1 MKRFLHICSLA
12 LLFMGGVAFVSCD
25 NTDDPMSQTTQAVKP
40 AFDKK
45 TGTGPVTNAGPGG
58 ASYKLIFENLSGASM
73 EVYDIFTK
81 GINTT
86 PGYTN
91 FVHFKGSSTTSFT
104 VGAGNTVT
112 FNNYTSASPS
122 TYNIPQWRIE
132 YSTIVQNQDFLDTAA
147 NALANYGIQ
156 IPQGAP
162 GAKYSYWYGAKVN
175 MIGYSTY
182 NGNIN
187 GFNAQYLGRASFG
200 SVYDQTISCAGGGN
214 EIILTWTVL
223 SNGDVKIKAIN
234 ATP

>member
-1 MKRFLHICSLA
+1 
-12 LLFMGGVAFVSCD
+12 
-25 NTDDPMSQTTQAVKP
+25 MSQTSQAVKP
-40 AFDKK
+40 ALDKK

-58 ASYKLIFENLSGASM
+58 ASYKLIFENASSASM
-73 EVYDIFTK
+73 VVYDIFTK

-91 FVHFKGSSTTSFT
+91 FIHFKGTSTASFT

-132 YSTIVQNQDFLDTAA
+132 HSTIVQNQDFLDTAA

-162 GAKYSYWYGAKVN
+162 GAKYSYWYGAMVLLTSN
-175 MIGYSTY
+175 NGVY
-182 NGNIN
+182 NSYVGNIN
-187 GFNAQYLGRASFG
+187 TNAQYLGRASFG
-200 SVYDQTISCAGGGN
+200 TAYDQTITCTGTGTAPSVT
-214 EIILTWTVL
+214 LTWTVL
-223 SNGDVKIKAIN
+223 SNGDVKIKAVN
-234 ATP
+234 TNP

>member
-1 MKRFLHICSLA
+1 
-12 LLFMGGVAFVSCD
+12 
-25 NTDDPMSQTTQAVKP
+25 MSQTSQAVKP

-73 EVYDIFTK
+73 VVYDIFTK

-91 FVHFKGSSTTSFT
+91 FVHFKGTSTTSFT

-132 YSTIVQNQDFLDTAA
+132 HSTIVQNQDFLDTSA
-147 NALANYGIQ
+147 NALTNYGIQ

-175 MIGYSTY
+175 MAGYGNYS
-182 NGNIN
+182 GNIN
-187 GFNAQYLGRASFG
+187 TINAQYLGRASFG
-200 SVYDQTISCAGGGN
+200 TGYDQIITCAQPGETN
-214 EIILTWTVL
+214 IILTWTVL
-223 SNGDVKIKAIN
+223 SNGDVKIKAI
-234 ATP
+234 

>member
-1 MKRFLHICSLA
+1 
-12 LLFMGGVAFVSCD
+12 
-25 NTDDPMSQTTQAVKP
+25 MSQTTQVVKP

-45 TGTGPVTNAGPGG
+45 TGTGPVTNAAPGG
-58 ASYKLIFENLSGASM
+58 ASYKLIFENLSSAPM
-73 EVYDIFTK
+73 VVYDIFTK

-132 YSTIVQNQDFLDTAA
+132 YSTIVQNQDFFDTAA
-147 NALANYGIQ
+147 NALANYGIPT
-156 IPQGAP
+156 PQGAP

-175 MIGYSTY
+175 MAGYTGY
-182 NGNIN
+182 TGNVNGT
-187 GFNAQYLGRASFG
+187 NAQYLGRASFG
-200 SVYDQTISCAGGGN
+200 SGYDQTISCGAGGN

-223 SNGDVKIKAIN
+223 SNGDVKIKAI
-234 ATP
+234 